1 MRFARAVTVPT
12 RGETKGRRALL
23 ALAATTAI
31 QIYVSLAATATAVL
45 APEIAQAFAIA
56 PKWIG
61 VFVGLV
67 YAGAMFASL
76 GCAGFIER
84 FGAIRIS
91 QFGVLL
97 SALGA
102 LMIALAPSHA
112 LVVLIAAA
120 LLIGVGY
127 GPITPASSHVL
138 IRTAEPH
145 RLALTFSI
153 KQTGVPAGAALAG
166 AVLPALA
173 LFVGWRIA
181 LLITAFVGVAVAVI
195 AQPTR
200 AMLDEEVNAP
210 HRSGRAFSLATVL
223 DPLRIVLAS
232 RTLAELAI
240 VSFIYAG
247 TQVCLT
253 SFIVVYLTESLEW
266 SLVGAG
272 FALTAATVGGVVGRI
287 GWGFVADR
295 VAPPRRVLGV
305 IGIIAA
311 TCGVVITTATTA
323 WSTAAVIIVAVIF
336 GATAIGWNGV
346 QLAEV
351 AHHAPKGQAGA
362 VTGASGFI
370 TFSGVVA
377 GPPVFALL
385 AASTGSYRVG
395 FGVFAVMSGLSGLAL
410 LMPRLAGTLRP
421 RKWK

>member
-1 MRFARAVTVPT
+1 MRSARAVIFRQPM
-12 RGETKGRRALL
+12 ETKGRRAFV

-31 QIYVSLAATATAVL
+31 QIYVSLAATSTAVL
-45 APEIAQAFAIA
+45 APAIAQAFAIA

-67 YAGAMFASL
+67 YAGAMFSSL
-76 GCAGFIER
+76 ACGGFVDR
-84 FGAIRIS
+84 FGAVRIS

-97 SALGA
+97 SAAGT
-102 LMIALAPSHA
+102 LMIALAPSYA
-112 LVVLIAAA
+112 LALLIAAA

-173 LFVGWRIA
+173 LVVGWRIA
-181 LLITAFVGVAVAVI
+181 LLVAALAGLVVAAVAEK
-195 AQPTR
+195 TH
-200 AMLDEEVNAP
+200 AMLDTELQTAR
-210 HRSGRAFSLATVL
+210 HSARTFSLATVL
-223 DPLRIVLAS
+223 QPLRIVVGS
-232 RTLAELAI
+232 RTLAELAV

-253 SFIVVYLTESLEW
+253 SFIVVYLTESLRW

-272 FALTAATVGGVVGRI
+272 FVLTAATVGGVVGRI
-287 GWGFVADR
+287 GWGLVADR

-305 IGIIAA
+305 IGVIAA
-311 TCGVVITTATTA
+311 ICGVVITLATPA
-323 WSTAAVIIVAVIF
+323 WSTAAVAMVALIF

-351 AHHAPKGQAGA
+351 ARHAPEGAAGA
-362 VTGASGFI
+362 VTGAAGFI

-377 GPPVFALL
+377 GPPIFALL

-395 FGVFAVMSGLSGLAL
+395 FGVFAAMSGISGIVL
-410 LMPRLAGTLRP
+410 LMPWRP
-421 RKWK
+421 TTRRPKPR

>member
-1 MRFARAVTVPT
+1 MRSACIVTARPRMV
-12 RGETKGRRALL
+12 TKGRRALV

-45 APEIAQAFAIA
+45 APEIAQAFDVA

-67 YAGAMFASL
+67 YVGAMLASL
-76 GCAGFIER
+76 ACGGFIER

-97 SALGA
+97 SAAGT
-102 LMIALAPSHA
+102 LMIALAPSYA
-112 LVVLIAAA
+112 LALLIAAA

-173 LFVGWRIA
+173 LVVGWRIA
-181 LLITAFVGVAVAVI
+181 LLVAALAGLVVAAVAEK
-195 AQPTR
+195 TH
-200 AMLDEEVNAP
+200 AMLDTELQTAR
-210 HRSGRAFSLATVL
+210 HSARTFSLATVL
-223 DPLRIVLAS
+223 QPLRIVVGS
-232 RTLAELAI
+232 RTLAELAV

-253 SFIVVYLTESLEW
+253 SFIVVYLTESLRW

-272 FALTAATVGGVVGRI
+272 FVLTAATVGGVVGRI
-287 GWGFVADR
+287 GWGLVADR

-305 IGIIAA
+305 IGVIAA
-311 TCGVVITTATTA
+311 ICGVVITLATPA
-323 WSTAAVIIVAVIF
+323 WSTAAVAMVALIF

-351 AHHAPKGQAGA
+351 ARHAPQGAAGA
-362 VTGASGFI
+362 VTGAAGFI

-377 GPPVFALL
+377 GPPIFALL

-395 FGVFAVMSGLSGLAL
+395 FGVFAAMSGISGIVL
-410 LMPRLAGTLRP
+410 LMPWRP
-421 RKWK
+421 TTKRPKPR